1 MAKNLVGA
9 YGIAWKGASIVTEA
23 LRAFYAPHGSADRDI
38 SADLDILRRRSR
50 QLFQNNT
57 FSRAMISSFD
67 TNVVGTG
74 IKARPNL
81 MLSEMLGLTS
91 EEAEKWANK
100 TKVLFN
106 LWATDKKCDA
116 EKTNNFF
123 QLQDLAL
130 KTALLGGDCFALSC
144 FDKNF
149 APYGMNIKLL
159 EGERCQNP
167 IGLMNSDALAEGI
180 EVDRNHAPVAY
191 HFTQKPV

>member
-149 APYGMNIKLL
+149 APYGMNITLL
-159 EGERCQNP
+159 EGARC
-167 IGLMNSDALAEGI
+167 
-180 EVDRNHAPVAY
+180 
-191 HFTQKPV
+191 